1 MAWREIQN
9 VPVNSLEQRAR
20 TSSMTSTGT
29 SGTRRGTFQLF
40 SINNPFQQRF
50 NFRLR
55 RLQKFTKYEI
65 VVQVT
70 SSSSSSSTILIF
82 FCFQAVNAHGEGPL
96 SDIVVGQTTESG
108 EQSQLQNNQIRDLG
122 IKFDQ
127 WVRWANIQAIV
138 KRVTVRRQ
146 ECPLRESF
154 TDQKSNRI
162 WLLFFVSA
170 RGSPWARWVSTSL
183 PLIASS

>member
-1 MAWREIQN
+1 
-9 VPVNSLEQRAR
+9 
-20 TSSMTSTGT
+20 MTWTDM
-29 SGTRRGTFQLF
+29 SGIRPGTFPDPTT
-40 SINNPFQQRF
+40 INNPPPRF

-127 WVRWANIQAIV
+127 
-138 KRVTVRRQ
+138 
-146 ECPLRESF
+146 
-154 TDQKSNRI
+154 
-162 WLLFFVSA
+162 
-170 RGSPWARWVSTSL
+170 
-183 PLIASS
+183 